1 MAILK
6 CGYCGGNLD
15 LNENMTVGI
24 CQFCGSTNII
34 PKNLEKKQNL
44 YNKATYLRQ
53 NSEFDK
59 AIETYDKLLDE
70 DNTDADAHWGITLCK
85 YGIDYVTD
93 PHSGEKI
100 PTCHRVQTQLIL
112 NDLDY
117 KAAIQYA
124 KDIWA
129 RELYEKE
136 AKKIAE
142 IQRKYWDIAKK
153 ESKYDIFICYKETD
167 DISGERTL
175 DSALAQDIY
184 FELEKLGYRV
194 FFARKTLEGKL
205 GTEFEPIIFAALNS
219 AQVMIVVGTKPEYF
233 TAPWVR
239 NEWSRYLQF
248 VRAGDKNIIPT
259 YRNIS
264 PYELPDE
271 LAVYQALDMSKIG
284 FLQDLLDGIKKLTNR
299 KTDSFQ
305 NVTGGVNIN
314 ALLSRGRM
322 EIEDRQWN
330 NANKFFE
337 QVLNLDA
344 ENAEAYLGLVLADQ
358 KSTSVEDIGKVH
370 LQGTSNAKVQTL
382 TVPIKDENT
391 IAEVVKKYSID
402 ECYERIEIEKSFD
415 YDLSYDSAVADRERQ
430 LQNEMDFWKNNKF
443 LKKVYR
449 FGDEKI
455 KKTLDSV
462 SKKTLEI
469 MNRRIDYAKEQD
481 EKNITRI
488 VEEYQTHIE
497 NARQIVVNN
506 YVQKKYDGVMK
517 EYHKLNKNN
526 VEKVIGDLTEIKDLY
541 DNMEFLSEPSYMKLN
556 EKLMRCLRKAKAW
569 KRKPFIISIV
579 ILLLILL
586 CVIYLNMQYG
596 KAVNMISKGE
606 YEKAN
611 EILDG
616 IRFYKDAASLVDNNK
631 EEIAYLEA
639 NELLAAGDYNG
650 AAEIIYDMQYYKD
663 CDALVTQYGL
673 KVLAIS

>member
-314 ALLSRGRM
+314 A
-322 EIEDRQWN
+322 
-330 NANKFFE
+330 
-337 QVLNLDA
+337 
-344 ENAEAYLGLVLADQ
+344 
-358 KSTSVEDIGKVH
+358 
-370 LQGTSNAKVQTL
+370 
-382 TVPIKDENT
+382 
-391 IAEVVKKYSID
+391 
-402 ECYERIEIEKSFD
+402 
-415 YDLSYDSAVADRERQ
+415 
-430 LQNEMDFWKNNKF
+430 
-443 LKKVYR
+443 
-449 FGDEKI
+449 
-455 KKTLDSV
+455 
-462 SKKTLEI
+462 
-469 MNRRIDYAKEQD
+469 
-481 EKNITRI
+481 
-488 VEEYQTHIE
+488 
-497 NARQIVVNN
+497 
-506 YVQKKYDGVMK
+506 
-517 EYHKLNKNN
+517 
-526 VEKVIGDLTEIKDLY
+526 
-541 DNMEFLSEPSYMKLN
+541 
-556 EKLMRCLRKAKAW
+556 
-569 KRKPFIISIV
+569 
-579 ILLLILL
+579 
-586 CVIYLNMQYG
+586 
-596 KAVNMISKGE
+596 
-606 YEKAN
+606 
-611 EILDG
+611 
-616 IRFYKDAASLVDNNK
+616 
-631 EEIAYLEA
+631 
-639 NELLAAGDYNG
+639 
-650 AAEIIYDMQYYKD
+650 
-663 CDALVTQYGL
+663 
-673 KVLAIS
+673 